1 MSLIM
6 KLTTALRGGVREAA
20 EAVVDA
26 NSLRIFEQEIHDCET
41 VIQQAKQDLSHVMA
55 EKIKLKRDSAPLE
68 EVIRQK
74 ETQAAEAL
82 QLGEDELA
90 LDLAGLIAE
99 KERVLQDQRD
109 KCRELEAHERRLQ
122 QSLGASVRQVQ
133 DYRRELRL
141 VQATASAQKASR
153 KLADKTHS
161 MSSKIVNME
170 TSLERIKQTQ
180 HDVADQIEAMAQV
193 NVGLSDQT
201 LDERIVAAGISGA
214 KDPAEEVLK
223 RLRDKAK
230 SGNS

>member
-1 MSLIM
+1 MSFTRYSIIVPVHFCIW
-6 KLTTALRGGVREAA
+6 TIPGSV
-20 EAVVDA
+20 A
-26 NSLRIFEQEIHDCET
+26 NFGQ
-41 VIQQAKQDLSHVMA
+41 
-55 EKIKLKRDSAPLE
+55 LKDNPAP
-68 EVIRQK
+68 
-74 ETQAAEAL
+74 
-82 QLGEDELA
+82 
-90 LDLAGLIAE
+90 
-99 KERVLQDQRD
+99 
-109 KCRELEAHERRLQ
+109 
-122 QSLGASVRQVQ
+122 ASVRQVQ